1 MRRFKLTYHLLV
13 VLMSAVSL
21 SGCSQD
27 EFFEKQNTAQ
37 SQVEAQLILSLNL
50 PQGSTRATNPTT
62 LPGTTA
68 ENECKKITLFIISA
82 TDNSNIQDYSISG
95 ESLEKKQM
103 LFNIADTQGE
113 KRIFV
118 AANMSEAQIAEIKY
132 AFDHNPSLT
141 INNINDIT
149 TNNGYLMTGQAYVEN
164 DNSKTITIKA
174 NQTTEIKAT
183 LTRVMSKVLLTCTT
197 KKTNEIEYVNL
208 AEDNGYIRLDD
219 IRYVLQT
226 TNKKFFPF
234 AKANNEDPNFA
245 MSETLGKDYNFNFF
259 DTTIDET
266 NGETAV
272 KYESNRLAD
281 GENRYTEG
289 LYCLENTISDISGD
303 FSDDLSTPKKVAT
316 YLKIAAK
323 FTPKNIDGQKNL
335 TEDQAIKKLSGGTF
349 YTCRKAPTGAKEMC
363 YSSQA
368 EGIKY
373 LKENYNLTV
382 TDNDFTGYEGGW
394 QRYETFLNS
403 PTDFNA
409 NASVVRSNYYILNVT
424 SFTAPLVDKTI
435 EVNTTIVGWV
445 NRGTTTIDIETGNNK

>member
-13 VLMSAVSL
+13 VLMSVVSF
-21 SGCSQD
+21 SGCSQ
-27 EFFEKQNTAQ
+27 EEYFEKQDTEQ
-37 SQVEAQLILSLNL
+37 SQVEAQLILSLSL
-50 PQGSTRATNPTT
+50 PQSSTRAASPTT
-62 LPGTTA
+62 LPGTSE
-68 ENECKKITLFIISA
+68 ENKCNKITLFIISA
-82 TDNSNIQDYSISG
+82 DNTSIQDYTIAG
-95 ESLEKKQM
+95 ENLENKQM
-103 LFNIADTQGE
+103 LFNIADTQG
-113 KRIFV
+113 KKNILV
-118 AANMSEAQIAEIKY
+118 AANMSEAQIAEVKK
-132 AFDHNPSLT
+132 AFDYNPSLT
-141 INNINDIT
+141 INDIKEIT
-149 TNNGYLMTGQAYVEN
+149 TENGCLMTGQAYTE
-164 DNSKTITIKA
+164 DNNETITIEA
-174 NQTTEIKAT
+174 NQMTKIKAT

-197 KKTNEIEYVNL
+197 KTINNIEYVNL
-208 AEDNGYIRLDD
+208 AENNGYIRLNN
-219 IRYVLQT
+219 IHYVLQT

-234 AKANNEDPNFA
+234 AKTNNEDPNFA
-245 MSETLGKDYNFNFF
+245 MNETLNKDYSFNFF
-259 DTTIDET
+259 DTTINEI

-272 KYESNRLAD
+272 KYESNRLVD

-289 LYCLENTISDISGD
+289 LYCLENTISDINGD

-323 FTPKNIDGQKNL
+323 FTPKNINGQNNL
-335 TEDQAIKKLSGGTF
+335 TEDQAMGLLSGGTF

-363 YSSQA
+363 YSSKA
-368 EGIKY
+368 EGIRY
-373 LKENYNLTV
+373 LQDKHNLTV

-445 NRGTTTIDIETGNNK
+445 NRGTTTVDIETGNNK